1 MNKRRWKN
9 ELRIENK
16 LDDTWDNLKK
26 YREKLPSIF
35 KKKKVKDM
43 QLSMLQMILQN
54 QTTGIENISLKNKE
68 EIEEIKL
75 KAKDMELKYLQ
86 EMISLRDSVITQTK
100 KQLSMNKM
108 ELIIEEDSME
118 TSEQVE
124 KRMKMSFPSINFP
137 TQVGI
142 GTSKNRIQSVNVRIE
157 NKGGDFSVSDT
168 SIPTITSNKHIS
180 SSLKPLRPSIKK
192 NNYVKSNLRYTNGN
206 ALSTF
211 GNQNSNQSSSLPKL
225 SIRGIEKPSLIRKPS
240 MILGQHPKKPYLNI
254 RAPRK
259 TFERVPSPS
268 GASITSE
275 RTTTSLA
282 QGVRSDS
289 DVQNTIKQPITY
301 ESAMKQ
307 MKNKREIKA
316 KDRMRLDR
324 FKKEKFIYSTSAK
337 KLSLTEKYKP
347 IANTSNY
354 NSANNYLNKIEP
366 PVSSNITRME
376 EKKEGSSIPFVSHTE
391 RMKNNMQRLNLLPV
405 SDNQNNY
412 KSKAPIKS
420 ILKRSGPVVNSISPI
435 TSTNLKANTITNALS
450 GRSLGY

>member
-1 MNKRRWKN
+1 MLK
-9 ELRIENK
+9 IENK
-16 LDDTWDNLKK
+16 LDDAWDNLKK

-68 EIEEIKL
+68 EIEESKL

-86 EMISLRDSVITQTK
+86 EMISQRDNVITQTK
-100 KQLSMNKM
+100 KQLSLNKM

-118 TSEQVE
+118 TPDQVE

-137 TQVGI
+137 TQVG
-142 GTSKNRIQSVNVRIE
+142 TSKNRTHSVNVRIE
-157 NKGGDFSVSDT
+157 NKGDHHSVSDT

-180 SSLKPLRPSIKK
+180 GSLQPLRPLIKK

-275 RTTTSLA
+275 RTTTSLPHA
-282 QGVRSDS
+282 IRSDS
-289 DVQNTIKQPITY
+289 DAQRMPKQPITY

-347 IANTSNY
+347 MINTSSY
-354 NSANNYLNKIEP
+354 NSANNYLNKLEP
-366 PVSSNITRME
+366 PPSSNITRME

-405 SDNQNNY
+405 SDNQSNY
-412 KSKAPIKS
+412 KYKAPIKS
-420 ILKRSGPVVNSISPI
+420 ILKRSGPVINSISPI

-450 GRSLGY
+450 GRTNGY